1 MQKMI
6 DSYEDVIWE
15 KTVNGQ
21 QIRNQVDNLIEKN
34 LTPPDKRFDV
44 WMFQKLKE
52 YGPTEIFGDVVLIQ
66 PKARTTSAFSLK
78 EGTEL
83 LSISYNSYTKVIEKA
98 IRKDITTKTTF
109 LKEVRIFRHMS
120 QSQLE
125 RLLFLTKSL

>member
-1 MQKMI
+1 
-6 DSYEDVIWE
+6 
-15 KTVNGQ
+15 
-21 QIRNQVDNLIEKN
+21 
-34 LTPPDKRFDV
+34 
-44 WMFQKLKE
+44 MFQKLKE

-66 PKARTTSAFSLK
+66 PKARTTTAFSLE